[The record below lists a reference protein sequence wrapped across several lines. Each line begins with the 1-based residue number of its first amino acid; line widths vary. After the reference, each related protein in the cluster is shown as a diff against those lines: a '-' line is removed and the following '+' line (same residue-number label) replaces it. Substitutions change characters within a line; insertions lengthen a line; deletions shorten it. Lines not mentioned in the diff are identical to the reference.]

1 VVFYLENLKNRIS
14 AQNSLYSYSILKFV
28 FMNYLEA
35 LGRRYSVKKFNPE
48 MIIPQETLL
57 NILEAG
63 KLAASSQGLQ
73 PYKIFVVESKEMK
86 EKLIPAFYNPSQ
98 ISTCSHLI
106 VLISKKDMEETYL
119 DGYFNHISEVR
130 EHPVE
135 DLSLFKK
142 SITNHFSRQEHD
154 DILNWAEKQ
163 AYIVLANL
171 MYAAAIENVDTC
183 PMEGFRQELI
193 EEILDINPEKEKVT
207 VTLALG
213 YRSEED
219 QFQHMKKVRKPNEKL
234 FKFI

>member
-1 VVFYLENLKNRIS
+1 
-14 AQNSLYSYSILKFV
+14 
-28 FMNYLEA
+28 MNYLEA
-35 LGRRYSVKKFNPE
+35 LSRRYSVKKFNPDLT
-48 MIIPQETLL
+48 IPQETLL
-57 NILEAG
+57 SILESG

-106 VLISKKDMEETYL
+106 VLVSKKHMETTYL

-130 EHPVE
+130 KHPVE
-135 DLSLFKK
+135 NLNLFKK
-142 SITNHFSRQEHD
+142 SIISHFSRQEHD

-163 AYIVLANL
+163 SYIVLANL
-171 MYAAAIENVDTC
+171 MYAAAIENIDTC
-183 PMEGFRQELI
+183 PMEGFRQDLI
-193 EEILDINPEKEKVT
+193 EEILDIDSEKEKVT

-219 QFQHMKKVRKPNEKL
+219 HFQHMKKVRKPNEKL

>member
-1 VVFYLENLKNRIS
+1 
-14 AQNSLYSYSILKFV
+14 
-28 FMNYLEA
+28 MNYLEA
-35 LGRRYSVKKFNPE
+35 LSRRYSVKKFNPE

-86 EKLIPAFYNPSQ
+86 EQLIPAFYNPSQ

-106 VLISKKDMEETYL
+106 VLVSKKDMEETYL

-135 DLSLFKK
+135 NLNLFRK

-163 AYIVLANL
+163 SYIVLANL

-183 PMEGFRQELI
+183 PMEGFRQDVI
-193 EEILDINPEKEKVT
+193 EEILNIDSQKEKVT

-213 YRSEED
+213 YRSDED

>member
-1 VVFYLENLKNRIS
+1 
-14 AQNSLYSYSILKFV
+14 
-28 FMNYLEA
+28 MNYLEA
-35 LGRRYSVKKFNPE
+35 LRRRYSVKQFNPE
-48 MIIPQETLL
+48 VLIPQEILL
-57 NILEAG
+57 NILESG

-73 PYKIFVVESKEMK
+73 PYKIVVVESAEMK

-142 SITNHFSRQEHD
+142 SITNHFSRQQHD

-171 MYAAAIENVDTC
+171 MYAAALENVDTC

-193 EEILDINPEKEKVT
+193 EEILDINPEKQKVT

-213 YRSEED
+213 YRSEQD